1 MLSGVWR
8 DGEVCEGVDV
18 RRSVLGEFDNVCPRF
33 IPQCFEVAL
42 MRLMAAVRCV
52 GRGVWLAHGEGQG
65 VRGGVSVLVWMSMR
79 RERMRR
85 AVAFVHPREVVEC
98 PCDVGVWC
106 DGVCIATVVPF
117 CL

>member
-1 MLSGVWR
+1 MLSGSGGTVKSARAWT
-8 DGEVCEGVDV
+8 CGVPFLVNSITYAHD
-18 RRSVLGEFDNVCPRF
+18 F

-85 AVAFVHPREVVEC
+85 AVAFC
-98 PCDVGVWC
+98 PSS
-106 DGVCIATVVPF
+106 
-117 CL
+117 